1 MEIEEEKIEK
11 LTNIINNMLFSI
23 TIITD
28 IVEKLVEDVEQL
40 KKEKNG

>member
-1 MEIEEEKIEK
+1 MEIEEVKIEK
-11 LTNIINNMLFSI
+11 LTKLINDMVFSI
-23 TIITD
+23 TMITA

>member
-11 LTNIINNMLFSI
+11 LTKIINNMVFSI
-23 TIITD
+23 TMITA

>member
-23 TIITD
+23 TIITA